1 MYKNEKC
8 MLHGLPKEW
17 KPCTKPSTT
26 TASNPSTKPC
36 KPVPNLLCPLRG
48 LHSLHLNKSKRGEYN
63 RGLALQA
70 YLLYKINGSACRS
83 LPIKHIIKGFP
94 RNITKHTKRRKL
106 DHSTNPCGKPSF
118 SPSPLRGTVGVNTNL
133 FRFPSPPWGGR
144 GVNTIKSFRSSE
156 RLPIKSPCMPV
167 TLAFAQA
174 RANEY
179 RCKIIKGGRGHHS
192 LTLSTPG
199 EPLK

>member
-1 MYKNEKC
+1 MKSVCPTVCQKNENV
-8 MLHGLPKEW
+8 LY
-17 KPCTKPSTT
+17 
-26 TASNPSTKPC
+26 NPRQPLLQTLDKTLQTSSKS
-36 KPVPNLLCPLRG
+36 LCPSRG

-83 LPIKHIIKGFP
+83 LPIKHTIKGFP
-94 RNITKHTKRRKL
+94 RNITKHTKRNMLR
-106 DHSTNPCGKPSF
+106 HSTNPCGKPSF
-118 SPSPLRGTVGVNTNL
+118 SL
-133 FRFPSPPWGGR
+133 PPWGGLW
-144 GVNTIKSFRSSE
+144 GWIQISSAFLFPLE
-156 RLPIKSPCMPV
+156 GAGGWTQSKAFAPAKGYRFLPCMLV

-174 RANEY
+174 RANKC
-179 RCKIIKGGRGHHS
+179 RCKIIKGGRGAYS

>member
-1 MYKNEKC
+1 MYENEKC

-17 KPCTKPSTT
+17 KSVVHTLDNHCFKPL
-26 TASNPSTKPC
+26 TKPC
-36 KPVPNLLCPLRG
+36 KPVPNPLRPLRG

-94 RNITKHTKRRKL
+94 RNITKHTKRKKS

-118 SPSPLRGTVGVNTNL
+118 FPSPLRGTVGGNTNR
-133 FRFPSPPWGGR
+133 FRFPLPLEGAG

-156 RLPIKSPCMPV
+156 RLPLKSPCMLVPF
-167 TLAFAQA
+167 AFAQA

-179 RCKIIKGGRGHHS
+179 RCKIIKGGRGAYS